1 MTDAAFDADLQKI
14 GETIT
19 RLVDKDLFPWI
30 ESGQQPIDAEIHRAA
45 MIVADRLCGTV
56 ADPIIRNAQEQRQL
70 AAIRLWLEQHG
81 YSYIKSGEG
90 LRIHN
95 MSPGT
100 FSFRLN
106 IAVKLKGGTTQI
118 NIPIDT
124 VIMPLES
131 QPGSFP
137 LLVEAKSAGDFTN
150 TNKRRKE
157 EAAKAAQLR
166 NNYGDNVHFVLFL
179 CGYFDSGYLGYE
191 AAEGID
197 WVWEHRIDDLKAFG
211 L

>member
-1 MTDAAFDADLQKI
+1 MAGATADADLQKI
-14 GETIT
+14 GETIA
-19 RLVDKDLFPWI
+19 RLVDKDLFPWL
-30 ESGQQPIDAEIHRAA
+30 ESGQQPTDAELHRAA
-45 MIVADRLCGTV
+45 TVVADRLCSAV

-81 YSYIKSGEG
+81 YSYIRPGEG
-90 LRIHN
+90 LHIH
-95 MSPGT
+95 SLRPGT

-106 IAVKLKGGTTQI
+106 IPVKLKGGTTQI

-124 VIMPLES
+124 VIMPFAS
-131 QPGSFP
+131 QPGDFP
-137 LLVEAKSAGDFTN
+137 LLIEAKSAGDFTN

-166 NNYGDNVHFVLFL
+166 NNYGDYVRFVLFL

-197 WVWEHRIDDLKAFG
+197 WVWEHRIDDLRAFG